1 MLLKGISDGILIEIA
16 DLDKDII
23 ELKEKL
29 ENKKFFS
36 GNVEFVIKSRDKKYY
51 KEILK
56 LVEEFGHTL
65 YIIKS
70 EESNLEEKKSEV
82 KSEVEPEVKL
92 EEISKE
98 EKVTVVKKTLRSG
111 QRFEFDG
118 TVILMGDLNAGAE
131 LFADGD
137 VYIFGR
143 ARGVVHAGRGGDR
156 TREIVALSLEMSHI
170 RIADLFAKSDE
181 KKEEGLVA
189 ERANIGDSGVIEVHE
204 YKWIE
209 KRV

>member
-51 KEILK
+51 KDILN
-56 LVEEFGHTL
+56 LVEKYGHTL

-70 EESNLEEKKSEV
+70 DDSVIEEKNIKVQEEV
-82 KSEVEPEVKL
+82 KKENLP
-92 EEISKE
+92 KE
-98 EKVTVVKKTLRSG
+98 EKVTVLKKTLRSG

-118 TVILMGDLNAGAE
+118 TVILMGDLNSGAE

-137 VYIFGR
+137 VYIFGK

-181 KKEEGLVA
+181 DKEEGLVA
-189 ERANIGDSGVIEVHE
+189 ERANIGESGIIEVHE

-209 KRV
+209 KRG

>member
-36 GNVEFVIKSRDKKYY
+36 GNVEFILKSKDKKYY
-51 KEILK
+51 KQILK
-56 LVEEFGHTL
+56 LVEEYGHTL

-70 EESNLEEKKSEV
+70 EDIVLEEKKIEI
-82 KSEVEPEVKL
+82 KSEIENDKS
-92 EEISKE
+92 IKE
-98 EKVTVVKKTLRSG
+98 DKVTVIKKTLRSG
-111 QRFEFDG
+111 QKFEFDG

-131 LFADGD
+131 LFANGD

-156 TREIVALSLEMSHI
+156 TREIVALSLEMSQI

-181 KKEEGLVA
+181 KKESGLVA
-189 ERANIGDSGVIEVHE
+189 ERAAISDNGIIEVNE

-209 KRV
+209 KRA